1 MTEVKAPS
9 MLRTGLVLGLL
20 STLGPLSIDLY
31 LPAFPTMARDLGG
44 SAADVQRS
52 LSIFLLALAAAQIP
66 WGSLGD
72 RFGRKRPL
80 YLGLAL
86 FVLGSAG
93 CAAARDPQM
102 LIAMRFV
109 QGFGICAGTAVSR
122 AMIRDL
128 YSGHQAARML
138 ALSFLVIGLSP
149 VLAPLLG
156 SFFLQAAGWRAMFWL
171 LGTLG
176 LAAML
181 LAAMMLPESLPR
193 EKRLSI
199 HPRALLSAYAALLGN
214 GRYMAAAMV
223 AGLATTTP
231 YASVTAA
238 PFLFAQGYGLSPTA
252 YGVLLGVAAFCSIGA
267 TQFSPNLMRALGP
280 ERHLALT
287 TGGGIAVAALLV
299 ALALGGAAPLAAVQ
313 GLLMLLFV
321 LVGLT
326 LTPAAVTALDAA
338 PAAGAG
344 AAMLGTVQLV
354 VTALA
359 SAAISLFPAGALLPL
374 ALLLFVTWLLA
385 ALCARRAFA

>member
-1 MTEVKAPS
+1 MTETSAPP

-128 YSGHQAARML
+128 
-138 ALSFLVIGLSP
+138 
-149 VLAPLLG
+149 
-156 SFFLQAAGWRAMFWL
+156 
-171 LGTLG
+171 
-176 LAAML
+176 
-181 LAAMMLPESLPR
+181 
-193 EKRLSI
+193 
-199 HPRALLSAYAALLGN
+199 
-214 GRYMAAAMV
+214 
-223 AGLATTTP
+223 
-231 YASVTAA
+231 
-238 PFLFAQGYGLSPTA
+238 
-252 YGVLLGVAAFCSIGA
+252 
-267 TQFSPNLMRALGP
+267 
-280 ERHLALT
+280 
-287 TGGGIAVAALLV
+287 
-299 ALALGGAAPLAAVQ
+299 
-313 GLLMLLFV
+313 
-321 LVGLT
+321 
-326 LTPAAVTALDAA
+326 
-338 PAAGAG
+338 
-344 AAMLGTVQLV
+344 
-354 VTALA
+354 
-359 SAAISLFPAGALLPL
+359 
-374 ALLLFVTWLLA
+374 
-385 ALCARRAFA
+385 

>member
-1 MTEVKAPS
+1 

-31 LPAFPTMARDLGG
+31 LPAFPVMARDLGG

-52 LSIFLLALAAAQIP
+52 LSIFLLALAAAQIV

-80 YLGLAL
+80 YAGLAL

-93 CAAARDPQM
+93 SALARDPQM

-128 YSGHQAARML
+128 YAGHRAARML
-138 ALSFLVIGLSP
+138 ALSFLVIGISP
-149 VLAPLLG
+149 VLAPLFG
-156 SFFLQAAGWRAMFWL
+156 SFFLKAAGWRAMFWL
-171 LGTLG
+171 LGALG
-176 LAAML
+176 VAALALAA
-181 LAAMMLPESLPR
+181 AMLPESMPPAR
-193 EKRLSI
+193 RLSI
-199 HPRALLSAYAALLGN
+199 HPRALFASYAGLLGN
-214 GRYMAAAMV
+214 ARFMAAAGV

-231 YASVTAA
+231 YAFVTAA

-252 YGVLLGVAAFCSIGA
+252 YGVLLGVAAICSIGS
-267 TQFSPNLMRALGP
+267 TQFSPNLMRAWGP
-280 ERHLALT
+280 KKHLARITL
-287 TGGGIAVAALLV
+287 GAVAVAGLLT
-299 ALALGGAAPLAAVQ
+299 ALALASAAPLVAVQ
-313 GLLMLLFV
+313 GLMMLLFV
-321 LVGLT
+321 LVGLA

-344 AAMLGTVQLV
+344 AAMLGTVQLAI
-354 VTALA
+354 TALA
-359 SAAISLFPAGALLPL
+359 SASLSLFPAGALLPL
-374 ALLLFVTWLLA
+374 AGLLLATWLVA
-385 ALCARRAFA
+385 ALLARLAFARPGI